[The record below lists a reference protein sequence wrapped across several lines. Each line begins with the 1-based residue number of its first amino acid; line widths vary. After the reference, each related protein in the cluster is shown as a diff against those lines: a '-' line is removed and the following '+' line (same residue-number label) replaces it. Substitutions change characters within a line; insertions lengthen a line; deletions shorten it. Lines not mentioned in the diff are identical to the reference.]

1 VLSGNEAILA
11 HQILGFDGLS
21 LEVQRLTRLSRARNQ
36 RAGTQDTRVARNL
49 EQCVQSAR
57 QFVSSASTIISS
69 RTTIAGESEP
79 GDGLSETRRN
89 RITNWIPD
97 ASSTI
102 DEDGEHDSHVTSST
116 FSQIDD
122 FTDDVATIYNDAQ
135 TADRSVVEGPVE
147 LPRPVTDGPDPDVV
161 DAQTA
166 DRSVV
171 EGPVE
176 LPRPVTDGPDPDV
189 VVHLIKYWKKSARSK
204 FDAGDYAAA
213 EIYLG
218 KVIKKSEAIHGAQ
231 FEGRPR
237 MVQLLVLALSQQ
249 GKWDETH
256 ALLQEKFHRREETM
270 EQIATDCRE
279 QGNWEEAE
287 KVLDYLWNNPTEP
300 NNPRSGS
307 QKMRLKQALAE
318 VYFGKKD
325 YPNAEKWCHLAVIE
339 IKANVGMEDPLF
351 FGAIYLLAEV
361 YKANG
366 DIEEME
372 AYRALLPLEFCR
384 MIPWTTLIT

>member
-21 LEVQRLTRLSRARNQ
+21 LEVQRLARLSRICNQ
-36 RAGTQDTRVARNL
+36 RAGNQDTRVARNL
-49 EQCVQSAR
+49 EQCIQSAG

-69 RTTIAGESEP
+69 RTTIAGDSEP
-79 GDGLSETRRN
+79 GGGLSETRWD

-122 FTDDVATIYNDAQ
+122 FTDDAATVYNDAQ

-147 LPRPVTDGPDPDVV
+147 LPQPV
-161 DAQTA
+161 
-166 DRSVV
+166 R
-171 EGPVE
+171 
-176 LPRPVTDGPDPDV
+176 DGPDPDV

-218 KVIKKSEAIHGAQ
+218 KAVQNSEAIHGAQ

-237 MVQLLVLALSQQ
+237 MVQLLVLALSQ
-249 GKWDETH
+249 
-256 ALLQEKFHRREETM
+256 
-270 EQIATDCRE
+270 
-279 QGNWEEAE
+279 
-287 KVLDYLWNNPTEP
+287 
-300 NNPRSGS
+300 
-307 QKMRLKQALAE
+307 
-318 VYFGKKD
+318 
-325 YPNAEKWCHLAVIE
+325 
-339 IKANVGMEDPLF
+339 
-351 FGAIYLLAEV
+351 
-361 YKANG
+361 
-366 DIEEME
+366 
-372 AYRALLPLEFCR
+372 
-384 MIPWTTLIT
+384 